1 MTKALM
7 VVSGA
12 DALVLAD
19 GTSHPTGFWAEEV
32 VESLR
37 VLREAGVEVAVATPG
52 GVRPTVDAASLE
64 GNDFGAAVDAIAD
77 ELASPLV
84 LADVDAADFDAVY
97 LPGGHGPMADLAV
110 DGALGRLLVRFEAEG
125 KVVAAL
131 CHGPAGLLSAV
142 REDGAFA
149 FAGRELTVF
158 TDEEERQG
166 GLDVPYS
173 VEARLRDLG
182 ARVAAGP
189 AWSSTVVVDG
199 NLVTGQNPQSSVDTA
214 RQVAGLLARRG

>member
-1 MTKALM
+1 M

-19 GTSHPTGFWAEEV
+19 GTSHPTGYWAEEV

-37 VLREAGVEVAVATPG
+37 VLREAGVEVSIATPG
-52 GVRPTVDAASLE
+52 GVRPTVDEASLKD
-64 GNDFGAAVDAIAD
+64 NDFGAAVDAIAD

-110 DGALGRLLVRFEAEG
+110 DPALGELLVEFEATG

-142 REDGAFA
+142 REDGTFA

-166 GLDVPYS
+166 GLAVPYL
-173 VEARLRDLG
+173 VETRLRDLG
-182 ARVAAGP
+182 ARVSAGP
-189 AWSSTVVVDG
+189 AWTSTVVVDG

-214 RQVAGLLARRG
+214 KRVADLLR

>member
-1 MTKALM
+1 MSKAVM

-12 DALVLAD
+12 DSLVLAD
-19 GTSHPTGFWAEEV
+19 GTNHPTGFWAEEV

-37 VLREAGVEVAVATPG
+37 VLRAAGVEVAIATPD
-52 GVRPTVDAASLE
+52 GVRPTVDQASLA

-77 ELASPLV
+77 ELAAPLV
-84 LADVDAADFDAVY
+84 LADVVAADYDAVY

-110 DGALGRLLVRFEAEG
+110 DPALGRLLVEFAESG

-142 REDGAFA
+142 REDGTFA

-166 GLDVPYS
+166 GIDVPYL
-173 VEARLRDLG
+173 VETRLRDLG
-182 ARVAAGP
+182 ARVSSGP

-214 RQVAGLLARRG
+214 KRVADLLSQGR